1 MLHGVKQFARHWP
14 VLGPVLTD
22 RDRLRAEYFRL
33 QAAHD
38 QLLRQRDQLV
48 AIQDDLV
55 GQRDRLLAGHA
66 QMQAQLERLNQ
77 SDWVPSGDYYS
88 PIPSQKD
95 MRAEEHII
103 WGDVPRTL
111 PSVDLNEPGQLA
123 LFDELKRYYHE
134 LPFRDKPQPGLR
146 FYFENDWFSYGDG
159 TILYSMIRHL
169 RPKRIIE
176 IGSGYSSAVM
186 LDTNDLFFQ
195 GTIACTFV
203 EPNPERLLSLL
214 RDGDQQHHQVIR
226 KRIQDVELDRFRALE
241 PGDILFVD
249 SSHVSKVHS
258 DVNWI
263 FFQILPRLRPGVVI
277 HFHDIFVGF
286 EYPKE
291 WVFQGRAWT
300 EDYLLRAFLQ
310 YNRAFQVQFFNNYF
324 GHSPRNRYVAR
335 ALHEAGLATLLLD
348 LLTAEEEEVDAITAH
363 LRFDIDLLA
372 RRLIAAAD
380 WLGGNSETANLGIG
394 CFGASTGAAAALIAA
409 AERPTAVGAVVS
421 RGGRPDLAGPALRRV
436 QAPTLLIVGGNDDPV
451 IDLNR
456 QALRNTSI

>member
-134 LPFRDKPQPGLR
+134 LPFRDNSRSG
-146 FYFENDWFSYGDG
+146 F
-159 TILYSMIRHL
+159 
-169 RPKRIIE
+169 
-176 IGSGYSSAVM
+176 GSTNVHAMVPWKNKSFVSS
-186 LDTNDLFFQ
+186 
-195 GTIACTFV
+195 
-203 EPNPERLLSLL
+203 
-214 RDGDQQHHQVIR
+214 
-226 KRIQDVELDRFRALE
+226 
-241 PGDILFVD
+241 
-249 SSHVSKVHS
+249 
-258 DVNWI
+258 
-263 FFQILPRLRPGVVI
+263 
-277 HFHDIFVGF
+277 
-286 EYPKE
+286 
-291 WVFQGRAWT
+291 
-300 EDYLLRAFLQ
+300 
-310 YNRAFQVQFFNNYF
+310 
-324 GHSPRNRYVAR
+324 
-335 ALHEAGLATLLLD
+335 
-348 LLTAEEEEVDAITAH
+348 
-363 LRFDIDLLA
+363 
-372 RRLIAAAD
+372 
-380 WLGGNSETANLGIG
+380 
-394 CFGASTGAAAALIAA
+394 
-409 AERPTAVGAVVS
+409 
-421 RGGRPDLAGPALRRV
+421 
-436 QAPTLLIVGGNDDPV
+436 
-451 IDLNR
+451 
-456 QALRNTSI
+456 